1 MANVDRVQVEIRD
14 DKVTQFMVQTV
25 QIKIII
31 DVLAAG
37 IASSQQNSSI
47 IPEINMCIPSP
58 KPYRQPF
65 AYCMCEGHQ
74 YLCKV
79 CSLGSPVQG
88 ELFLA
93 ICDS

>member
-1 MANVDRVQVEIRD
+1 MFWPLA
-14 DKVTQFMVQTV
+14 
-25 QIKIII
+25 I
-31 DVLAAG
+31 D
-37 IASSQQNSSI
+37 SSQQNSSI
-47 IPEINMCIPSP
+47 IPEIDMCIPSP